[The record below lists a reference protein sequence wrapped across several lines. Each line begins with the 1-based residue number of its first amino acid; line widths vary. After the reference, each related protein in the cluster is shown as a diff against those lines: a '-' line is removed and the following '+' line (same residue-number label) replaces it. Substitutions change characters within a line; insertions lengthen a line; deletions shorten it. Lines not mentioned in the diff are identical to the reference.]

1 MFLYLFYLWL
11 LGSCLLL
18 VNCVLD
24 LLLLIGLGVRC
35 FRAVDYILCLVVV
48 VCVWVACL
56 VVVLVGWFLEFGCC
70 YGCLLFLVC
79 LCIADLAEVVIYRG
93 LL

>member
-56 VVVLVGWFLEFGCC
+56 VVVLVGWFWSLDAVTAACC
-70 YGCLLFLVC
+70 FWFVYVLLT
-79 LCIADLAEVVIYRG
+79 
-93 LL
+93 